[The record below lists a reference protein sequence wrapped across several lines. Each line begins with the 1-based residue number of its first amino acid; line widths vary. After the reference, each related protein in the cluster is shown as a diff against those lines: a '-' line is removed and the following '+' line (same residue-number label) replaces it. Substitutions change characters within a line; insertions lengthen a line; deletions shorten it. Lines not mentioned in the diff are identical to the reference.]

1 MMLTPEASGL
11 PGAQG
16 VTMKPLR
23 VASRVPVDE
32 LQVLVSARLPSRF
45 GTFTVHGFRDA
56 DEKEQLAIVR
66 GEIRGR
72 EDVLTRIHS
81 ECLTGDVLGSL
92 RCDCREQLERA
103 LARIGTA
110 PMGVVLYLRQEGN
123 KLRAY
128 ALQERGL
135 DTIDAN
141 LALGFAADQRDYRV
155 AAMMLRA
162 LGVSSIQL
170 LTNNPDKVR
179 QLTDA
184 GVRVSSRIPHA
195 VASCEHNRGYLET
208 KRLRAGHWL
217 DAEPLRVDSA
227 A

>member
-1 MMLTPEASGL
+1 
-11 PGAQG
+11 
-16 VTMKPLR
+16 MKLLR
-23 VASRVPVDE
+23 VAPQVPVDE
-32 LQVLVSARLPSRF
+32 LQVVVSARLPSRF

-56 DEKEQLAIVR
+56 EGKEQLAIVR

-103 LARIGTA
+103 LARIGSE
-110 PMGVVLYLRQEGN
+110 PMGVVLYLRQEGRGIGLIN

-135 DTIDAN
+135 DTVDAN
-141 LALGFAADQRDYRV
+141 LALGFAADQRDYSV
-155 AAMMLRA
+155 AARMLRA

-195 VASCEHNRGYLET
+195 VASCEHNRVYLET

-217 DAEPLRVDSA
+217 EAEPLRVDSA